1 MKNKLENNGLPS
13 DRQSHK
19 LENNACLPAR
29 QGLLSGTRPY
39 RNGRYAPLRSRQSHK
54 INSLLCLVVMP
65 FLLTTVLCG
74 CGYTTRS
81 MLSGKFSTIYINP
94 FLNKVDVTQESY
106 SANKYRIYR
115 PMLETDITKKV
126 INRYLFDGN
135 LKPVKETQADLV
147 LKGELV
153 EYRKD
158 PLTYTSDSENITEY
172 RINIYVNLSLW
183 DQKENKLVWEE
194 KNFNGNYSY
203 FTSSASGNV
212 IKVSEDTAVINAV
225 EDLARRI
232 VERTVEQW

>member
-1 MKNKLENNGLPS
+1 MKNKIRTYFSLTIIFY
-13 DRQSHK
+13 
-19 LENNACLPAR
+19 
-29 QGLLSGTRPY
+29 LL
-39 RNGRYAPLRSRQSHK
+39 AA
-54 INSLLCLVVMP
+54 
-65 FLLTTVLCG
+65 VLSG

-81 MLSGKFSTIYINP
+81 MLSGKYRTIYITP

-115 PMLETDITKKV
+115 PMLETDITRRVVNK
-126 INRYLFDGN
+126 YLFDGN
-135 LKPVKETQADLV
+135 LKPQREEQADLV

-158 PLTYTSDSENITEY
+158 PLSYTADNNDVTEY

-183 DQKENKLVWEE
+183 DTKENKLLWQEN
-194 KNFNGNYSY
+194 NFNGNYSY
-203 FTSSASGNV
+203 FTSFATGNV
-212 IKVSEDTAVINAV
+212 IEDTAVNNAV

>member
-1 MKNKLENNGLPS
+1 MKK
-13 DRQSHK
+13 RTK
-19 LENNACLPAR
+19 F
-29 QGLLSGTRPY
+29 
-39 RNGRYAPLRSRQSHK
+39 
-54 INSLLCLVVMP
+54 SL
-65 FLLTTVLCG
+65 FLFSVCCFLIAVLAG

-81 MLSGKFSTIYINP
+81 MISTKYKSIYITP
-94 FLNKVDVTQESY
+94 FLNKVDITQETY

-126 INRYLFDGN
+126 INQYLFDGN
-135 LKPVKETQADLV
+135 LKPVKNSLADLV

-158 PLTYTSDSENITEY
+158 PLSYTPNNEDVTEY

-183 DQKENKLVWEE
+183 DPKENKLVWGEN
-194 KNFNGNYSY
+194 NFNGNYSY
-203 FTSSASGNV
+203 FTSFAPTNV
-212 IKVSEDTAVINAV
+212 SMGRTSEDAAVTKAV

>member
-1 MKNKLENNGLPS
+1 MKKRINLF
-13 DRQSHK
+13 
-19 LENNACLPAR
+19 
-29 QGLLSGTRPY
+29 LSLTV
-39 RNGRYAPLRSRQSHK
+39 
-54 INSLLCLVVMP
+54 IW
-65 FLLTTVLCG
+65 FLFLTTLTG

-81 MLSGKFSTIYINP
+81 MLYGNYSTIYITP

-135 LKPVKETQADLV
+135 LKPTKEAAADLV
-147 LKGELV
+147 LKGELI

-158 PLTYTSDSENITEY
+158 PLSYTEDTENVTEY

-183 DQKENKLVWEE
+183 DVKENKLLWQEN
-194 KNFNGNYSY
+194 NFNGNYSY
-203 FTSSASGNV
+203 FTEEDDNSATV
-212 IKVSEDTAVINAV
+212 KVPEATAVNNAID
-225 EDLARRI
+225 DLARRI

>member
-1 MKNKLENNGLPS
+1 MIEVRKQKSENRSQKTEKVKNLFSVIRLFS
-13 DRQSHK
+13 VF
-19 LENNACLPAR
+19 CL
-29 QGLLSGTRPY
+29 L
-39 RNGRYAPLRSRQSHK
+39 
-54 INSLLCLVVMP
+54 
-65 FLLTTVLCG
+65 FLTAG

-81 MLSGKFSTIYINP
+81 MLSGKYRTVYITP
-94 FLNKVDVTQESY
+94 FLNKVDITQEAY

-135 LKPVKETQADLV
+135 LKPAKEAVADLA
-147 LKGELV
+147 LKGELI

-158 PLTYTSDSENITEY
+158 PLSYNQNSDEVTEY

-183 DQKENKLVWEE
+183 DTQENKLLWQEN
-194 KNFNGNYSY
+194 NFNGNYSY
-203 FTSSASGNV
+203 FTNNASN
-212 IKVSEDTAVINAV
+212 EAAAVNNAI

>member
-1 MKNKLENNGLPS
+1 MQKRIKL
-13 DRQSHK
+13 
-19 LENNACLPAR
+19 
-29 QGLLSGTRPY
+29 
-39 RNGRYAPLRSRQSHK
+39 
-54 INSLLCLVVMP
+54 SLFLFSAGC
-65 FLLTTVLCG
+65 LLTAVLAG

-81 MLSGKFSTIYINP
+81 MISAKYKSIYIAH
-94 FLNKVDVTQESY
+94 FLNKVDITQEVY

-126 INRYLFDGN
+126 INQYLFDGN
-135 LKPVKETQADLV
+135 LKPVKESLADLV

-158 PLTYTSDSENITEY
+158 PLSYTPNNEDVTEY

-183 DQKENKLVWEE
+183 DSKDKSLVWEE

-203 FTSSASGNV
+203 FTSFAPTNV
-212 IKVSEDTAVINAV
+212 SMGRTSEDAAVTKAL

>member
-19 LENNACLPAR
+19 MGFFLSLVAMFC
-29 QGLLSGTRPY
+29 LLS
-39 RNGRYAPLRSRQSHK
+39 
-54 INSLLCLVVMP
+54 
-65 FLLTTVLCG
+65 TVLTG

-81 MLSGKFSTIYINP
+81 MLTTKYKSIYITP
-94 FLNKVDVTQESY
+94 FLNKVSVTQEAY

-135 LKPVKETQADLV
+135 LKPLKEERADLV
-147 LKGELV
+147 LKGELI

-158 PLTYTSDSENITEY
+158 PLSYTADNNDVTEY

-183 DQKENKLVWEE
+183 DNKENKLLWEE
-194 KNFNGNYSY
+194 KNFNGNYTY
-203 FTSSASGNV
+203 FTAADTISTN
-212 IKVSEDTAVINAV
+212 IKVSEDTAVNNAV

-232 VERTVEQW
+232 V

>member
-19 LENNACLPAR
+19 ISFFLFLSTICCLLATA
-29 QGLLSGTRPY
+29 LS
-39 RNGRYAPLRSRQSHK
+39 
-54 INSLLCLVVMP
+54 
-65 FLLTTVLCG
+65 G

-81 MLSGKFSTIYINP
+81 MLSGKFSTIYVTP
-94 FLNKVDVTQESY
+94 FLNKVDVTQEGY

-135 LKPVKETQADLV
+135 LKPAKEAQADLV
-147 LKGELV
+147 LKGELM

-158 PLTYTSDSENITEY
+158 PVTYDSNGENVTEY

-194 KNFNGNYSY
+194 NNFNGNYSY
-203 FTSSASGNV
+203 FTNFASGNV
-212 IKVSEDTAVINAV
+212 IAVSEDTAVTNAV
-225 EDLARRI
+225 DDLARRI

>member
-1 MKNKLENNGLPS
+1 MKKRINRFFRL
-13 DRQSHK
+13 
-19 LENNACLPAR
+19 ATVCFFFTTA
-29 QGLLSGTRPY
+29 LS
-39 RNGRYAPLRSRQSHK
+39 
-54 INSLLCLVVMP
+54 
-65 FLLTTVLCG
+65 G

-81 MLSGKFSTIYINP
+81 MLYGNYKTIYIAP
-94 FLNKVDVTQESY
+94 FLNKVDITQETF

-135 LKPVKETQADLV
+135 LKPAKEAAADLV
-147 LKGELV
+147 LKGELI

-158 PLTYTSDSENITEY
+158 PLSYTSDTENVTEY

-183 DQKENKLVWEE
+183 DPKENKMLWQEN
-194 KNFNGNYSY
+194 NFNGNYSY
-203 FTSSASGNV
+203 FTADNANSAS
-212 IKVSEDTAVINAV
+212 IKVPEATAVNNAI